1 MRKQQEKLK
10 KSNSTKAERRFMEIL
25 KNSHIPFKA
34 KVRIKNR
41 EVDFLIGKNSI
52 DIDGHQQDGKKN
64 EMLAKEG
71 LIPIHFSNQ
80 EIKNFT
86 DSQLLTKIKHLC

>member
-25 KNSHIPFKA
+25 KKNHISFKA

-41 EVDFLIGKNSI
+41 EVDFIIGRYTV

-64 EMLAKEG
+64 EMLAAEG
-71 LIPIHFSNQ
+71 FIPIHFSNL
-80 EIKNFT
+80 EILT
-86 DSQLLTKIKHLC
+86 YDIELLTKKLKKL